1 MKLEEADL
9 KALYTQWK
17 KVFLS
22 YVDLYKV
29 FIDIEYIDDE
39 ELTRYIGELEE
50 LLYAIID
57 RIRILGGEELYDEY

>member
-29 FIDIEYIDDE
+29 FTNIEYLDDDE
-39 ELTRYIGELEE
+39 LTKLMEKLEE
-50 LLYAIID
+50 LLYAIEWRFRVI
-57 RIRILGGEELYDEY
+57 GGEVHDEY

>member
-22 YVDLYKV
+22 YIDLYKV
-29 FIDIEYIDDE
+29 FINIEYIDDD
-39 ELTRYIGELEE
+39 ELTKLIGELEE
-50 LLYAIID
+50 LLYAIEW
-57 RIRILGGEELYDEY
+57 RFKVLGGEVHDEY